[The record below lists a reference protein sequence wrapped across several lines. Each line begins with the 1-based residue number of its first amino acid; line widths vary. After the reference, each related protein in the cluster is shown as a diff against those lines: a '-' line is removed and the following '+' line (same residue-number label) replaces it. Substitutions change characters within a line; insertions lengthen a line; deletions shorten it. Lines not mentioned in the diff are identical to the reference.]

1 MTVAGGGSAGGG
13 AAAVIVDILANAG
26 QLGTTLQ
33 QAEKQVEASAQKMG
47 KAMDTAMQGARPAAS
62 RAIGTRGMAILQAV
76 TPMVQSMAA
85 DMKAGFEQRFDLGD
99 SLSKGLTEAVRS
111 IPHPAAQIGVAI
123 ADAITPYGE
132 RAGISFARAFMD
144 TTGTTFAAE
153 FHAGTYYGLGDF
165 FSDFFS
171 NRTVRMPF
179 TGVRVGANEN
189 LIADRRRE
197 LAELQTQQ
205 QLLSIEDRRG
215 AMIQQ
220 RMQFGVSQVQTGYGT
235 ISVALGRP
243 DEASRRVYDAAMRQV
258 MALERIQAIVEEI
271 GGNAGMAMRN

>member
-1 MTVAGGGSAGGG
+1 MATAAGSAP
-13 AAAVIVDILANAG
+13 
-26 QLGTTLQ
+26 
-33 QAEKQVEASAQKMG
+33 AESS
-47 KAMDTAMQGARPAAS
+47 PAKRVRRS
-62 RAIGTRGMAILQAV
+62 AV
-76 TPMVQSMAA
+76 TC
-85 DMKAGFEQRFDLGD
+85 
-99 SLSKGLTEAVRS
+99 AVRLS
-111 IPHPAAQIGVAI
+111 TDQ
-123 ADAITPYGE
+123 T
-132 RAGISFARAFMD
+132 
-144 TTGTTFAAE
+144 
-153 FHAGTYYGLGDF
+153 
-165 FSDFFS
+165 
-171 NRTVRMPF
+171 
-179 TGVRVGANEN
+179 VRVGANEN

-271 GGNAGMAMRN
+271 GGKAGMAMRN